1 MTKTVIDRFKMI
13 EIDQEHGSWPRI
25 ADITLGR
32 QHDVLQERPAIGD
45 AGDRI
50 DHSGRSVMQ
59 LGALLRHGQQDERIQ
74 IVSSSASEL
83 STVIQ
88 TLPNKLSPGE
98 PGNSA
103 TIGVRSRNNAPWAN
117 SMKIAGQR
125 DTKGSS
131 RPRQNS

>member
-50 DHSGRSVMQ
+50 DH
-59 LGALLRHGQQDERIQ
+59 
-74 IVSSSASEL
+74 
-83 STVIQ
+83 